1 MAAAA
6 ETRIMKELA
15 EVSKDDGTSGVTAV
29 VAPNDSGSGGGNR
42 HLLGKIM
49 GPQGTVYEGGL
60 FEIDIV
66 IPKPYP
72 FEPPKVRDIE
82 PVFSVSGYR

>member
-1 MAAAA
+1 MSAAA
-6 ETRIMKELA
+6 ETRIIKELA

-42 HLLGKIM
+42 HLFGKIK
-49 GPQGTVYEGGL
+49 GPIGTVYEGGL

-72 FEPPKVRDIE
+72 FEPPKVRNIE
-82 PVFSVSGYR
+82 LVFSVS